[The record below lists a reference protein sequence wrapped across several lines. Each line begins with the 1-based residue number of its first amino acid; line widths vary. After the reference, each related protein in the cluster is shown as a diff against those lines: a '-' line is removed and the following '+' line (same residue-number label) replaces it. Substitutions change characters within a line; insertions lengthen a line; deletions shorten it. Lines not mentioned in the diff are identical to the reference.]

1 MALLGPARKTVNG
14 INNNSQVGA
23 KAVAGVKDVAVV
35 EDEELNRYKLTP
47 RQVEEEQTRLLKKL
61 KRKIKIIIIRR
72 SVA

>member
-23 KAVAGVKDVAVV
+23 KAEAGAKDVAVV
-35 EDEELNRYKLTP
+35 EDEELNQYKLTP

>member
-23 KAVAGVKDVAVV
+23 KAEAGVKDVAVV

>member
-23 KAVAGVKDVAVV
+23 KAEAGAKDVAVV
-35 EDEELNRYKLTP
+35 EDEELNQYRLTP
-47 RQVEEEQTRLLKKL
+47 QQVEEEQTRLLKKL

>member
-14 INNNSQVGA
+14 INNNSQVGV
-23 KAVAGVKDVAVV
+23 KAEAGAKDVVVV
-35 EDEELNRYKLTP
+35 EDEELNQYKLTP

>member
-14 INNNSQVGA
+14 INNNSQVGV
-23 KAVAGVKDVAVV
+23 KAEAGAKDVAVV
-35 EDEELNRYKLTP
+35 EDEELNQYKLTP

>member
-23 KAVAGVKDVAVV
+23 KAEAGAKDVVVV
-35 EDEELNRYKLTP
+35 EDEELNQYRLTP

>member
-23 KAVAGVKDVAVV
+23 KAEAGVKDVAVV
-35 EDEELNRYKLTP
+35 EDEELNQYRLTP